1 MSSTFNTFF
10 PYLKIDIVTSEESR
24 YIVCR
29 TIKKRKVVLAVLWKV
44 FFNKQTNKELC
55 RFSVSE
61 IELDEEGTKDM
72 LAAELKTTPDNIQIR
87 IEYR

>member
-1 MSSTFNTFF
+1 M
-10 PYLKIDIVTSEESR
+10 
-24 YIVCR
+24 
-29 TIKKRKVVLAVLWKV
+29 LWKV

-72 LAAELKTTPDNIQIR
+72 LAAELKTTSDNILIR